1 MRRDELQSTGTQ
13 VPVLAT
19 VALGP
24 LPQPGNWARRLELLG
39 MDVITTGAAVDDPEM
54 IRAAVAAVPHR
65 PVLARAGDPEALV
78 AAGARIVAMDG
89 VAPHGAYAFRSDEVL
104 VIPVATGR
112 PAENANDVAR
122 DVLMAARQGSP
133 SALWVAAPDLSD
145 MPEDVV
151 EAKLRAMAEGARM
164 ARMWLAKEQFDTD

>member
-39 MDVITTGAAVDDPEM
+39 MDVITTGAVVDDPEM

-89 VAPHGAYAFRSDEVL
+89 VAPHGAYAFRPDEVL

>member
-1 MRRDELQSTGTQ
+1 M
-13 VPVLAT
+13 
-19 VALGP
+19 
-24 LPQPGNWARRLELLG
+24 
-39 MDVITTGAAVDDPEM
+39 
-54 IRAAVAAVPHR
+54 
-65 PVLARAGDPEALV
+65 

>member
-1 MRRDELQSTGTQ
+1 M
-13 VPVLAT
+13 LAT

-39 MDVITTGAAVDDPEM
+39 MDVITTGAVVDDPEM

-65 PVLARAGDPEALV
+65 PVLARAGDPGALV
-78 AAGARIVAMDG
+78 AAGAHIVAMDG
-89 VAPHGAYAFRSDEVL
+89 VAPHGAYAFRPDEVL

>member
-1 MRRDELQSTGTQ
+1 M
-13 VPVLAT
+13 LAT

-54 IRAAVAAVPHR
+54 VRAAVAAVPHR

-89 VAPHGAYAFRSDEVL
+89 VAPHGAYAFRPDEVL